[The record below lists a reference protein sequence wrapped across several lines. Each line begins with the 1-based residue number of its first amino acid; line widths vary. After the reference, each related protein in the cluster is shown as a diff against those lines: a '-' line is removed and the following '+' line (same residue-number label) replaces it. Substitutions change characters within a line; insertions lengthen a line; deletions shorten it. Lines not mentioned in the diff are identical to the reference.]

1 MDVVFNSRKAQ
12 AQMKKLFV
20 ISIIIAAMASE
31 PALAYTGPGLGA
43 ATIAIVVGFFTSIF
57 VALFAVIWYPV
68 KRLLKNRKKSRAHS
82 AATNSSDDIAT
93 LKKADPEDAASGEAV
108 K

>member
-1 MDVVFNSRKAQ
+1 
-12 AQMKKLFV
+12 MKKIFLLMTTFA
-20 ISIIIAAMASE
+20 IMANE

-68 KRLLKNRKKSRAHS
+68 KRLLKNRKKSQIDS
-82 AATNSSDDIAT
+82 AAASSND
-93 LKKADPEDAASGEAV
+93 DAASLKDGVAAGDT
-108 K
+108 KAKGKRFGSGHWH